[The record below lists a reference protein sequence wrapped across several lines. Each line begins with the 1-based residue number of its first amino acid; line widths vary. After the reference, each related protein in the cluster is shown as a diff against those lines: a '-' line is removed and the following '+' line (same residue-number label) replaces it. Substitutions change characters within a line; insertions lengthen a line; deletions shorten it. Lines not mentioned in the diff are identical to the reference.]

1 MFYAK
6 FFAKRFVA
14 IVITLAAV
22 IAISYIMMYCSPGGF
37 MNTTQL
43 ASSLAPLAAQDP
55 AAYQKLMEQFQL
67 RYGLNLPLWHQVLLY
82 EWHTFTLNFGNSMQN
97 PTLSIMSQLKTALP
111 ISVILAFSSVVLSVV
126 VGIPMGIIAAI
137 KRNTWVDYLV
147 TTLSMFG
154 QAIPSFVLA
163 VIFVL
168 LFGVEWQNVLPVTGW
183 GTVPEAVLPVVSLA
197 AGNIGVV
204 ARYMRGSLI
213 ETMRQDFIRTAKAK
227 GVKYWPLVLKHG
239 VKNSLTALITVIG
252 PQFAFSVVGAVWV
265 ENIFAIPGLGKVIS
279 TAFTNFDFPLAI
291 TAVFILG
298 ATIMLT
304 NLAVDVIYAVM
315 DPRVKLQ

>member
-1 MFYAK
+1 MYYVK
-6 FFAKRFVA
+6 FLTKRFVA

-22 IAISYIMMYCSPGGF
+22 IAISYIMMYYSPGGF

-43 ASSLAPLAAQDP
+43 ASALAPLAAQDP
-55 AAYQKLMEQFQL
+55 AAYQKLMEQFQS
-67 RYGLNLPLWHQVLLY
+67 RYGLNLPLWKQVLLY
-82 EWHTFTLNFGNSMQN
+82 EWHTFTFNFGNSMQN
-97 PTLSIMSQLKTALP
+97 PTLSIMSQLKGALP
-111 ISVILAFSSVVLSVV
+111 ISVFLAFGSVV
-126 VGIPMGIIAAI
+126 VSVVIGIPMGIIAAL
-137 KRNTWVDYLV
+137 KRNSWVDYLV

-163 VIFVL
+163 VLFVL
-168 LFGVEWQNVLPVTGW
+168 IFGVVWQNVLPVTGW
-183 GTVPEAVLPVVSLA
+183 GTPADAVLPILSLA

-227 GVKYWPLVLKHG
+227 GVKYWALVLRHG
-239 VKNSLTALITVIG
+239 VRNSLTALITVIG
-252 PQFAFSVVGAVWV
+252 PQFAFTVVGTVWV

-279 TAFTNFDFPLAI
+279 TAFTNFDFPMAI

-304 NLAVDVIYAVM
+304 NLVVDLIYSWM